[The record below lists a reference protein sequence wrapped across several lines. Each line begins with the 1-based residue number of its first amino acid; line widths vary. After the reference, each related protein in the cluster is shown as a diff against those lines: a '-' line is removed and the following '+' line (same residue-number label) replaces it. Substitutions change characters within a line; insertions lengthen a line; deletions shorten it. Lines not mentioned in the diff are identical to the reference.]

1 MKKRM
6 KCLVALMLAIITV
19 TMCAVPASATW
30 TYPDGGTLSD
40 YIVNT
45 DDYNRTIYVYHRDTS
60 GKLLKY
66 CVYYTGTIGDYDVFG
81 DSLYGYDI
89 VAYESNQ
96 GIGEQCHMTWAS
108 ENGDTA
114 GYGQIGYQFY
124 KLISKKSLTLNFT
137 YELHDPTQFNI
148 KHYIVN
154 EKGQKTLYASS
165 TESYSYGDTLNIR
178 KKTITGYELDS
189 EYLSAITGK
198 FTYDIVKA
206 SKNINERL
214 YYNHVHGSR
223 TGDMYDWKSYSES
236 SSDYICYSKNR
247 EINVYFY
254 YNLKNYTVSFNANG
268 GSGAP
273 SSVTKYYGVDLTLP
287 ETVPTRSG
295 YTFKGWGTSSS
306 STSPSYQPGGN
317 YTSNSG
323 RTLYAIWESNAP
335 TTYTVSYN
343 ANGGSGAPASQTKT
357 HNVTLTLSSTKP
369 TRSG

>member
-154 EKGQKTLYASS
+154 EKGQKTL
-165 TESYSYGDTLNIR
+165 
-178 KKTITGYELDS
+178 
-189 EYLSAITGK
+189 
-198 FTYDIVKA
+198 
-206 SKNINERL
+206 
-214 YYNHVHGSR
+214 
-223 TGDMYDWKSYSES
+223 
-236 SSDYICYSKNR
+236 
-247 EINVYFY
+247 
-254 YNLKNYTVSFNANG
+254 
-268 GSGAP
+268 
-273 SSVTKYYGVDLTLP
+273 
-287 ETVPTRSG
+287 
-295 YTFKGWGTSSS
+295 
-306 STSPSYQPGGN
+306 
-317 YTSNSG
+317 
-323 RTLYAIWESNAP
+323 
-335 TTYTVSYN
+335 
-343 ANGGSGAPASQTKT
+343 
-357 HNVTLTLSSTKP
+357 
-369 TRSG
+369 